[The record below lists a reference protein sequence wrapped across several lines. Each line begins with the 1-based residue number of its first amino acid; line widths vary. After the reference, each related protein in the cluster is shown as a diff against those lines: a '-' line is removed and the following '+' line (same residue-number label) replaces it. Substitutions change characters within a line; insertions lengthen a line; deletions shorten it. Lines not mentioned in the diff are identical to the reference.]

1 MVKPIIAPS
10 ILAADFANLGCNCKK
25 VVDTGDVDW
34 LHIDV
39 MDGHFVPN
47 ISLGS
52 PVITSLRK
60 AFPRDDAKPI
70 VFDCHMMVS
79 EPEQW
84 IEDIAKAGGDSYTFH
99 FEATK
104 DPAKVIKKIKEHGLK
119 AAMAVKPGTPVEEV
133 YPYAA
138 DLDMVLVMTVEPGFG
153 GQKFMPD
160 MMEKVEKLRA
170 KYPNLDVQVDGGLA
184 KDTIEPAA
192 KAGAN
197 VIVAGTSVFKPE
209 DPKEVVTFLKNTVIK
224 EIEARAAA
232 SS

>member
-25 VVDTGDVDW
+25 VVDTGGVDW

-52 PVITSLRK
+52 PVVTSLRK

-70 VFDCHMMVS
+70 IFDCHMMVS

-84 IEDIAKAGGDSYTFH
+84 IADIAKAGGDLYTFH

-104 DPAKVIKKIKEHGLK
+104 DPARVISVIKQHGLK
-119 AAMAVKPGTPVEEV
+119 AAMAVKPATPIEEV
-133 YPYAA
+133 YPYVK

-160 MMEKVEKLRA
+160 MMEKVEKLRT
-170 KYPNLDVQVDGGLA
+170 KYPHLDVQVDGGLG

-197 VIVAGTSVFKPE
+197 VIVAGTSVFGAQ
-209 DPKEVVTFLKNTVIK
+209 DPHEVVHFLKDTVAN
-224 EIEARAAA
+224 EIQKR
-232 SS
+232 SSE

>member
-1 MVKPIIAPS
+1 MVRPIISPS

-25 VVDTGDVDW
+25 VVNTGGVEW

-47 ISLGS
+47 ISFGS
-52 PVITSLRK
+52 PVISSLRK
-60 AFPRDDAKPI
+60 VFPRDDAKPI

-84 IEDIAKAGGDSYTFH
+84 IADIAKAGGDSYTFH

-104 DPAKVIKKIKEHGLK
+104 DPAKVINLIKQHGLK
-119 AAMAVKPGTPVEEV
+119 AAMAVKPGTPIEEV
-133 YPYAA
+133 YPYAD

-160 MMEKVEKLRA
+160 MMEKVEKLRV
-170 KYPNLDVQVDGGLA
+170 KYPNLDVQVDGGLG

-197 VIVAGTSVFKPE
+197 VIVAGTSVFAAQ
-209 DPKEVVTFLKNTVIK
+209 DPKEVVEILKETVSR
-224 EIEARAAA
+224 EIEARASA
-232 SS
+232 